1 VVRDQREVIK
11 NGAVLCRPC
20 TSDTYFSNAK
30 EVTWPDM
37 NWKPEIGLKQ
47 TRKGPKMTETNCY

>member
-11 NGAVLCRPC
+11 NGEVLCKPC
-20 TSDTYFSNAK
+20 TADTYFSDAK

-37 NWKPEIGLKQ
+37 NWKPANSVTQ
-47 TRKGPKMTETNCY
+47 SRKDANSVETNCY